1 MGNEKELVERRGGMV
16 VQMDSV
22 TLVDDEGGEISFT
35 GYLYD
40 QTSFYD
46 EKTGVL
52 TKQRL
57 YATDDGQQA
66 FSIVA
71 SDGNV
76 KKRRAYMVRRKG
88 DLCTINNGSGEMSLP
103 YDWLMLFTQILW
115 DIDIDEQRA
124 ASGLDGV
131 AEDSLD
137 EAATGGE

>member
-1 MGNEKELVERRGGMV
+1 MGKDSELVENRGRMV
-16 VQMDSV
+16 VEMESV
-22 TLVDDEGGEISFT
+22 TLADDEGGEFTFT

-76 KKRRAYMVRRKG
+76 KKRRAYMVRRQG
-88 DLCTINNGSGEMSLP
+88 EMCTISNGGGEMVLP

-124 ASGLDGV
+124 AKGLGD
-131 AEDSLD
+131 APD
-137 EAATGGE
+137 EAAEAGQ

>member
-1 MGNEKELVERRGGMV
+1 MGKDNELVENRGRMV
-16 VQMDSV
+16 VAMESV
-22 TLVDDEGGEISFT
+22 TLVDDDGGEVSFT

-57 YATDDGQQA
+57 YTTSDGQQA

-76 KKRRAYMVRRKG
+76 KKRSAYLVRREG
-88 DLCTINNGSGEMSLP
+88 DVCCISNGSGEMSLP
-103 YDWLMLFTQILW
+103 FDWLMLFTQILW

-124 ASGLDGV
+124 ATGLAD
-131 AEDSLD
+131 APD
-137 EAATGGE
+137 EAATAGE

>member
-1 MGNEKELVERRGGMV
+1 MGKENGLVENRGRMV
-16 VQMDSV
+16 VEMESV
-22 TLVDDEGGEISFT
+22 TLVDDEGGEVSFT

-57 YATDDGQQA
+57 YTTDDGQQA

-76 KKRRAYMVRRKG
+76 KKRSAYLVRREG
-88 DLCTINNGSGEMSLP
+88 DVCRISNGSGEMTLP
-103 YDWLMLFTQILW
+103 FDWLMLFTQILW

-124 ASGLDGV
+124 ATGL
-131 AEDSLD
+131 ADSPD
-137 EAATGGE
+137 EAATAGE